1 MSTNSNTPNN
11 SEEVDLGQL
20 FKLIG
25 TIFDRF
31 FNFILRIFKN
41 LFLAFVWVILL
52 VKKRIIILT
61 LATISGLIIGALS
74 KKTVA
79 AKYESSVTVVQNYPT
94 GENLYNSVG
103 YYNDLLKQKDFETLG
118 IVLNLDFER
127 TKSILTFDVE
137 PVVSD
142 NEKLLAF
149 NEYVKQLD
157 SLAATKIEYED
168 FLDNNEDHTHKYQQ
182 IRIESSERNSF
193 KSVFENIV
201 KSINLNPFFL
211 NEQRKDIVELNN
223 TKEALKL
230 ALDKSAS
237 LQETYK
243 RVLEQGID
251 ADETSKTSEIGITF
265 EGSSE
270 TDKTKEYDLYQSDL
284 ELRSQLV
291 QIERELLD
299 KQYIVEMIS
308 NKQDSG
314 SASTTKSFF
323 GIELNSTLFLG
334 VLAFLVAMAVLFGIE
349 FLKFIEKFNKKTNN

>member
-25 TIFDRF
+25 NTFDRL
-31 FNFILRIFKN
+31 FNFISSIFKN
-41 LFLAFVWVILL
+41 IFLAFVWAILL
-52 VKKRIIILT
+52 IKKRIIILA

-79 AKYESSVTVVQNYPT
+79 PKYESSVTVVQNYPT

-103 YYNDLLKQKDFETLG
+103 YYNDLLKQKDYETLR
-118 IVLNLDFER
+118 IVLNLDLER
-127 TKSILTFDVE
+127 TKSILSFDVE
-137 PVVSD
+137 PVVSE

-149 NEYVKQLD
+149 NKYIKQLD

-168 FLDNNEDHTHKYQQ
+168 FLVNNEDHTHKYQQ

-201 KSINLNPFFL
+201 ESINLNPFFI
-211 NEQRKDIVELNN
+211 NEQRKDIVELTQ
-223 TKEALKL
+223 TKEALMV
-230 ALDKSAS
+230 ALEKSEA
-237 LQETYK
+237 LQDTYK
-243 RVLEQGID
+243 RVLEQGLD

-270 TDKTKEYDLYQSDL
+270 VEKTKEYDLYQSDL

-291 QIERELLD
+291 EIERELLD

-314 SASTTKSFF
+314 SASTTKSIF

-334 VLAFLVAMAVLFGIE
+334 VLALLVAMAVLFGIE
-349 FLKFIEKFNKKTNN
+349 FLKFIEKFKTSV

>member
-1 MSTNSNTPNN
+1 MSTNSNTTNN

-25 TIFDRF
+25 NTFDRL
-31 FNFILRIFKN
+31 FNFISSIFKN
-41 LFLAFVWVILL
+41 IFLAFVWAILL
-52 VKKRIIILT
+52 IKKRIIILA
-61 LATISGLIIGALS
+61 LATISGLIIGVLS
-74 KKTVA
+74 KKNVA
-79 AKYESSVTVVQNYPT
+79 PKYESSVTVVQNYPT

-103 YYNDLLKQKDFETLG
+103 YYNDLLKQKDYETLR
-118 IVLNLDFER
+118 IVLNLDLER
-127 TKSILTFDVE
+127 TKSILSFDVE
-137 PVVSD
+137 PVVSE

-149 NEYVKQLD
+149 NKYIKQLD

-168 FLDNNEDHTHKYQQ
+168 FLVNNEDHTHKYQQ

-201 KSINLNPFFL
+201 SSINLNPFFI
-211 NEQRKDIVELNN
+211 NEQRKDIVELTQ
-223 TKEALKL
+223 TKEALMV
-230 ALDKSAS
+230 ALEKSEA
-237 LQETYK
+237 LQDTYK
-243 RVLEQGID
+243 RVLEQGLD

-270 TDKTKEYDLYQSDL
+270 VEKTKEYDLYQSDL

-291 QIERELLD
+291 EIERELLD

-314 SASTTKSFF
+314 SASTTKSIF

-334 VLAFLVAMAVLFGIE
+334 VLALLVAMAVLFGIE
-349 FLKFIEKFNKKTNN
+349 FLKFIEKFKTSV

>member
-1 MSTNSNTPNN
+1 MSTNSNIPNN

-25 TIFDRF
+25 NVFDRF

-52 VKKRIIILT
+52 IKKRIIILA

-118 IVLNLDFER
+118 VVLNLDLER

-137 PVVSD
+137 PVVSE
-142 NEKLLAF
+142 NQKLLAF
-149 NEYVKQLD
+149 NEYIKQLD

-182 IRIESSERNSF
+182 IKIESSERNSF

-201 KSINLNPFFL
+201 ESINLNPFFL
-211 NEQRKDIVELNN
+211 NEQRKDVVELNN

-230 ALDKSAS
+230 ALTKSES
-237 LQETYK
+237 LQDTYK

-251 ADETSKTSEIGITF
+251 DEKTSKPSEIGITF

-270 TDKTKEYDLYQSDL
+270 VEKTKEYDLYQSDL

-291 QIERELLD
+291 EIERELLD

-314 SASTTKSFF
+314 SASTTNTIF

-334 VLAFLVAMAVLFGIE
+334 VIAFLVALSVLFGIE
-349 FLKFIEKFNKKTNN
+349 FLKFAEKFKTSV

>member
-25 TIFDRF
+25 NAFDRL
-31 FNFILRIFKN
+31 FNFISSIFKN
-41 LFLAFVWVILL
+41 IFLAFVWAILL
-52 VKKRIIILT
+52 IKKRIIILA

-79 AKYESSVTVVQNYPT
+79 PKYESSVTVVQNYPT

-103 YYNDLLKQKDFETLG
+103 YYNDLLKQKDYETLR
-118 IVLNLDFER
+118 IVLNLDLER
-127 TKSILTFDVE
+127 TKSILSFDVE
-137 PVVSD
+137 PVVSE

-168 FLDNNEDHTHKYQQ
+168 FLVNNEDHTHKYQQ

-201 KSINLNPFFL
+201 SSINKNSFFI
-211 NEQRKDIVELNN
+211 NEQRKDIVELTQ
-223 TKEALKL
+223 TKEALMV
-230 ALDKSAS
+230 ALEKSEA
-237 LQETYK
+237 LQDTYK
-243 RVLEQGID
+243 RVLEQGLD

-270 TDKTKEYDLYQSDL
+270 VEKTKEYDLYQSDL

-291 QIERELLD
+291 EIERELLD

-314 SASTTKSFF
+314 SASTTKSIF

-334 VLAFLVAMAVLFGIE
+334 VLALLVVMAVLFGIE
-349 FLKFIEKFNKKTNN
+349 FLKFIEKFKTSV

>member
-1 MSTNSNTPNN
+1 MSTNSNIPNN

-25 TIFDRF
+25 NVFDRF

-41 LFLAFVWVILL
+41 LFLAFVWAILL
-52 VKKRIIILT
+52 IKKRIIILA

-118 IVLNLDFER
+118 VVLNLDLER

-137 PVVSD
+137 PVVSK
-142 NEKLLAF
+142 NQKLLAF
-149 NEYVKQLD
+149 NEYIKQLD

-182 IRIESSERNSF
+182 IKIESSERNSF

-201 KSINLNPFFL
+201 ESINLNPFFL
-211 NEQRKDIVELNN
+211 NEQRKDVVELNN

-230 ALDKSAS
+230 ALTKSES
-237 LQETYK
+237 LQDTYK

-251 ADETSKTSEIGITF
+251 DEKTSKPSEIGITF

-270 TDKTKEYDLYQSDL
+270 VEKTKEYDLYQSDL

-291 QIERELLD
+291 EIERELLD

-314 SASTTKSFF
+314 SASTTNTIF

-334 VLAFLVAMAVLFGIE
+334 VIAFLVALSVLFGIE
-349 FLKFIEKFNKKTNN
+349 FLKFAEKFKTSV